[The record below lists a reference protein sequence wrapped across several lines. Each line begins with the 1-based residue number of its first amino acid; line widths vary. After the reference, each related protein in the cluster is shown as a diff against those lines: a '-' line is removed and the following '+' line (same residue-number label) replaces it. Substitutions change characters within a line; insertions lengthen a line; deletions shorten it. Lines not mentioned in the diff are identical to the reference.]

1 MTDKLALRR
10 LEYEVK
16 DQDAA
21 LLELQEECATLEADR
36 DQYRRRNNAH
46 RREKRAM
53 RTEIEQKE
61 LKIQKLSETN
71 DRILLEVD
79 VLEVE
84 RDMSQE
90 AHEKTRQ
97 FQIAAGRKHR
107 AYNEVKAAEVQ
118 AVERAKVAEGQLQ
131 LLKVNPHQMLAFA
144 WNVVQLISRE
154 GTEQLHSQQCRQR
167 DVEVALQEQ
176 LKAERAKSEQVQ
188 QELLAF
194 QHLTIRATS
203 KGRPYE
209 DWVRLCYMELL
220 GHGVSA
226 STCSAVVKAVID
238 SVPALADI
246 SLKDLPTRQAVDD
259 MRLEAGVVARM
270 HVCSEIEKHKF
281 QGCALYSV
289 HR

>member
-16 DQDAA
+16 DKDAA
-21 LLELQEECATLEADR
+21 LLELQDECAALEADR
-36 DQYRRRNNAH
+36 DQYRGGDNAH

-90 AHEKTRQ
+90 AHKKTQ
-97 FQIAAGRKHR
+97 KFQMAAGRKHR

-131 LLKVNPHQMLAFA
+131 LLTMNTNHMLAFA
-144 WNVVQLISRE
+144 WNVVQLVSRE
-154 GTEQLHSQQCRQR
+154 GTEQLHSQQCQQH

-176 LKAERAKSEQVQ
+176 LKAERAKSQQVQ

-194 QHLTIRATS
+194 QHVTIS
-203 KGRPYE
+203 GN
-209 DWVRLCYMELL
+209 
-220 GHGVSA
+220 
-226 STCSAVVKAVID
+226 
-238 SVPALADI
+238 
-246 SLKDLPTRQAVDD
+246 
-259 MRLEAGVVARM
+259 
-270 HVCSEIEKHKF
+270 
-281 QGCALYSV
+281 
-289 HR
+289 

>member
-16 DQDAA
+16 DKDVA

-61 LKIQKLSETN
+61 LKIQQLSETN

-79 VLEVE
+79 VFWKWSA

-97 FQIAAGRKHR
+97 FQMAAGRKHR
-107 AYNEVKAAEVQ
+107 AYTEVKAAEMQ

-131 LLKVNPHQMLAFA
+131 LLKMNTHQMLAFA
-144 WNVVQLISRE
+144 WSSSQEKALSSCTHSSADGMMSR
-154 GTEQLHSQQCRQR
+154 
-167 DVEVALQEQ
+167 
-176 LKAERAKSEQVQ
+176 
-188 QELLAF
+188 
-194 QHLTIRATS
+194 
-203 KGRPYE
+203 
-209 DWVRLCYMELL
+209 
-220 GHGVSA
+220 
-226 STCSAVVKAVID
+226 
-238 SVPALADI
+238 
-246 SLKDLPTRQAVDD
+246 
-259 MRLEAGVVARM
+259 
-270 HVCSEIEKHKF
+270 
-281 QGCALYSV
+281 
-289 HR
+289 